1 MKKYK
6 TYGFTL
12 IELVVVISIIGIL
25 AAVAVPN
32 MVRQVGKSKFESA
45 NKQAESIFNAAQTI
59 VQKYEIIDRAISPGS
74 SKLFS
79 GDHTFGNLSG
89 KSFNDTAAPDAKDVP
104 EFYNKLKSLNTH
116 LNNGSWALIVE
127 NYKVKYVL
135 YSDSEN
141 DKYVGIYPL
150 TDDYDSYDKSKNI
163 KIKWDEIASAP

>member
-150 TDDYDSYDKSKNI
+150 TDDYDSYDKNKNI
-163 KIKWDEIASAP
+163 KIKWDEISSAP

>member
-12 IELVVVISIIGIL
+12 IELVVVIAIIGIL

-59 VQKYEIIDRAISPGS
+59 VQKYEIIDRAISPGA

-79 GDHTFGNLSG
+79 GNHTFGNLSG
-89 KSFNDTAAPDAKDVP
+89 KSFKDTATPEARDVP
-104 EFYNKLKSLNTH
+104 EFYSKLKSLNTH

-150 TDDYDSYDKSKNI
+150 TDDYESYDKSKNI
-163 KIKWDEIASAP
+163 KIRWDEISAAP

>member
-59 VQKYEIIDRAISPGS
+59 VQKYEIIDRAISTGS

-79 GDHTFGNLSG
+79 GNHTFGNLSG
-89 KSFNDTAAPDAKDVP
+89 KSFNDTAATDARDVP

-163 KIKWDEIASAP
+163 KIKWDEISAAP

>member
-163 KIKWDEIASAP
+163 KIKWDEISSAP